1 MIAAGDQRRV
11 PGADADV
18 QIPKL
23 RKGSFFPELLE
34 PRRRI
39 DKAQRWS
46 PEQIAGWLKRTYPD
60 DPELPVSHETI
71 HRTLFVQSR
80 GAPKRGLTEHL
91 RTRRRMRRPGGRNY
105 RRTDGRGQLVDIS
118 HISQRPAEAEDRV
131 LPPPVEPAA
140 VTPIPPTPAAELPAS

>member
-46 PEQIAGWLKRTYPD
+46 PEQM
-60 DPELPVSHETI
+60 
-71 HRTLFVQSR
+71 
-80 GAPKRGLTEHL
+80 TEHL

-105 RRTDGRGQLVDIS
+105 RRTDGRGQLVDIF